1 MATRAMVLAVVCSTL
16 MLSCA
21 DQRDGAGETQ
31 EIIDNL
37 VQAGFPASD
46 VMVAG
51 GVVYQGRDAAVS
63 LQASRE
69 MLQVDGSTTEEQY
82 RTTNLV
88 APTLRVICINGAALA
103 SFTKLSQGLDLA
115 IANYTNLNLIFNMS
129 RRTTDFTGCS
139 TVITV
144 RVVSGTGASSGF
156 PSGGLP
162 FATINIGAG
171 LNGPEFTLDQV
182 ECIITHE
189 LGHVLGLRHSDWF
202 NTSFSCGTG
211 GSEGTGTVGAILIP
225 GTPSG
230 ATDSIMNA
238 CACRSGTTGEL
249 SLSDIAALLALY
261 GL

>member
-1 MATRAMVLAVVCSTL
+1 MATKAMVLAMACSTL

-21 DQRDGAGETQ
+21 DQRDSAGETQ

-88 APTLRVICINGAALA
+88 APTLRVICVNGAALA

-115 IANYTNLNLIFNMS
+115 IGNYNSLNLLFNLV
-129 RRTTDFTGCS
+129 RTSGSTTGCS

-162 FATINIGAG
+162 FNTINLGAG
-171 LNGPEFTLDQV
+171 LNGPGFTLDQV

-230 ATDSIMNA
+230 TTESIMNA
-238 CACRSGTTGEL
+238 CACGPETTGEF
-249 SLSDIAALLALY
+249 SASDITALQVLY
-261 GL
+261 